1 MSSPSTSSHEPS
13 PAPLR
18 VKKTS
23 KEKSKNKSKKASTVV
38 VTELGKNEGENPNW
52 AFQPPP
58 GSVLADHEVDSGE
71 FDWNAVKD
79 DEDVELWL
87 LRVPED
93 VRSHIRVVCGVKLTT
108 SFFMEL
114 RLSQNIWKG

>member
-1 MSSPSTSSHEPS
+1 MSSASSSSHEPS
-13 PAPLR
+13 PAP
-18 VKKTS
+18 VKPKKSS
-23 KEKSKNKSKKASTVV
+23 KEKSKKKAKKAATVV
-38 VTELGKNEGENPNW
+38 LTQHGKNEGENPNW

-58 GSVLADHEVDSGE
+58 GAVLADHEVDSGE

-93 VRSHIRVVCGVKLTT
+93 VRSYLSLFFRIKFTT
-108 SFFMEL
+108 LYFTEA
-114 RLSQNIWKG
+114 RLNQNT